1 MKFDFKLDRKTLI
14 KIACLILLLAVMPF
28 SMELILLADI
38 GGLDFALTFFMLYLS
53 AMHNAVLE
61 KWADFKKGCAEFIVF
76 ASQLYMF
83 KPKIFVPHIAAS
95 GIVLA
100 VTCSMVLA
108 CLFWVPLMYV
118 SSGFIT

>member
-1 MKFDFKLDRKTLI
+1 MKFDFKLDRKMLI
-14 KIACLILLLAVMPF
+14 RIACLGLLLAVMPF

-38 GGLDFALTFFMLYLS
+38 GGLDFALTFFMLYLG
-53 AMHNAVLE
+53 AVHNAVLE
-61 KWADFKKGCAEFIVF
+61 KWSNFKRGCTEFIVF

-83 KPKIFVPHIAAS
+83 KPKIFVPHVAAS

-100 VTCSMVLA
+100 ITCSMFLA
-108 CLFWVPLMYV
+108 FLFWVPLMYV